1 MIEIKDKS
9 YKQYICVSE
18 YALSS
23 LEAMD
28 DESQKQ
34 LSLLYIIIAY
44 IFMKGRA
51 IEETTL
57 SAFLNLINID
67 LQEPHD
73 YYGNVKKLISETF
86 VNQLYLKKLTIA
98 LESKTEGVVAYDIGE
113 RAKYE
118 FRKRDLL
125 NSVATLMNKPME
137 FFVSQYEEVCDDGDD
152 EELMDSQNEGTEELV
167 ETDN

>member
-9 YKQYICVSE
+9 YKQYICVSDF
-18 YALSS
+18 ALSS
-23 LEAMD
+23 LEAMN
-28 DESQKQ
+28 DESQTQ

-57 SAFLNLINID
+57 SVFLDSINID

-73 YYGNVKKLISETF
+73 YFGNVKKLISETF
-86 VNQLYLKKLTIA
+86 VNQLYLKKITIA

-113 RAKYE
+113 RARYE

-137 FFVSQYEEVCDDGDD
+137 FFVAQYEEVCDDGD
-152 EELMDSQNEGTEELV
+152 EVEVDSQNDDTEETD
-167 ETDN
+167 ETEN